1 MKNIIYVERKEQKL
15 SKKKIDSFKQ
25 PMVKKNK
32 RRSKKIYTLSIVSIV
47 IIMIF
52 FISYSF
58 GFIPL
63 GLSAIEPVGNVK
75 AVNADELIDEF
86 PSMADMPNLDKIE
99 YEAYDTDAPLNS
111 IIESYQDK
119 LVSEGYN
126 LKYSGTVELDGITF
140 NVYGY
145 LKGFTAVGILATD
158 EIDEDYESLVFYAT
172 GNALDFREILD
183 WYKNN

>member
-1 MKNIIYVERKEQKL
+1 MKNIIYLDRAEQKL
-15 SKKKIDSFKQ
+15 SKKKLASLKQ
-25 PMVKKNK
+25 PNINKKK
-32 RRSKKIYTLSIVSIV
+32 RLSKKLCVLSIVSIV
-47 IIMIF
+47 FLMTF

-63 GLSAIEPVGNVK
+63 GLSVIEPVGNVK
-75 AVNADELIDEF
+75 TVNADELIEEF
-86 PSMADMPNLDKIE
+86 PSISDMPNLDKIE
-99 YEAYDTDAPLNS
+99 YEAYDTDAPITS
-111 IIESYQDK
+111 VIDTYQDE
-119 LVSEGYN
+119 LINDGYS

-158 EIDEDYESLVFYAT
+158 EITEDYESLIFYAT

-183 WYKNN
+183 WYKEN